1 MLLNTLQCIGQML
14 QHRIIQPKMS
24 MLPLLRNCFRV
35 MEIGIEPCS
44 ACYFMSLGKWHHL
57 SESAFSS
64 EKKKKKNCHY
74 KQTNKTPL
82 SRVVVRDQ
90 LKSTEQSVEHII
102 GPTNEN
108 QGPDQSSIINKMAAE
123 STRKTMSL
131 KWKRRLTLLP
141 ISFYRKE
148 SKRDGE
154 RYKRIKQ
161 H

>member
-1 MLLNTLQCIGQML
+1 
-14 QHRIIQPKMS
+14 MS

-44 ACYFMSLGKWHHL
+44 VCYFMSLESGIIFLLSHL
-57 SESAFSS
+57 
-64 EKKKKKNCHY
+64 KKKKNCHY

-90 LKSTEQSVEHII
+90 LKSTEQSAEHII
-102 GPTNEN
+102 GPTNKN
-108 QGPDQSSIINKMAAE
+108 QGPDQSSLINKIAAE

-131 KWKRRLTLLP
+131 KWKRRLTLPP
-141 ISFYRKE
+141 ISLYRKE